1 MTKLFAIEILILI
14 NNATGS
20 YCIVMWCTPG
30 MTRRMW
36 WRHGQRNKLI
46 KTLVKNNLG
55 QILISLVYCIRVQMI
70 SLDDTK
76 QRKELC
82 WGLRICRC
90 SYISTGIHIWTVT
103 GRDGVQSTV
112 LFCITF
118 LQRWDWLSKC
128 TKAEIDKIIRNRT
141 RCFEI
146 YIFNPCFLGGWEE
159 RGW

>member
-1 MTKLFAIEILILI
+1 MVTLSWNSFNHFVMTKLFAIEILILI

-103 GRDGVQSTV
+103 DRDGVQSTV
-112 LFCITF
+112 LVCITF
-118 LQRWDWLSKC
+118 FN
-128 TKAEIDKIIRNRT
+128 AETEYKSVRKQKSIR
-141 RCFEI
+141 
-146 YIFNPCFLGGWEE
+146 
-159 RGW
+159 